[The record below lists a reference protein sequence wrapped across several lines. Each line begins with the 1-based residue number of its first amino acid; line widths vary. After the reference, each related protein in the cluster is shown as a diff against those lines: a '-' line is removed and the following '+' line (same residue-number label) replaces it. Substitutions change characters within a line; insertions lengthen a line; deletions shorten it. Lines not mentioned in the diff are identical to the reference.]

1 MQYFNYSNVA
11 SLSAHWKLIFS
22 FAGAFLSSLA
32 IALPGGVSAIEWST
46 IIMTALSAS
55 GFVYVAP
62 ANNTSPA
69 DEEDGE

>member
-32 IALPGGVSAIEWST
+32 IALPGGITPDEWST
-46 IIMTALSAS
+46 IIMTSLAAS
-55 GFVYVAP
+55 GFVYISP
-62 ANNTSPA
+62 PNNTSPV
-69 DEEDGE
+69 DENDGE